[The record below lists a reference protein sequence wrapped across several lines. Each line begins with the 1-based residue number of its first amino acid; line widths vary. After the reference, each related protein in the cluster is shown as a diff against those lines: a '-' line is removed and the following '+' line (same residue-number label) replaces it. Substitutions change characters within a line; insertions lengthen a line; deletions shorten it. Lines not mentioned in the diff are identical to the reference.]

1 MSVDGD
7 KSPGR
12 MPWWLWP
19 TVLCILAPLSAWSW
33 QALFAEVTNV
43 RLSAAAHW
51 ALPLTVWVI
60 ALADR
65 LLEASR
71 RRTTWRHRFIRNH
84 RPYFIGALLLGLV
97 VLARLIFWSLST
109 TIMEFGAFLAVAVL
123 FYLFFARMEIG
134 PKVALPREI
143 VRGGVYSAGVL
154 LPTFGMAS
162 VPPAALQLMIAQ
174 TLLVSLVLLSI
185 ACHEHQNLTEEEP
198 HRHDWQSI
206 DARIGVWLFLL
217 LGTVMWLAHVE
228 YKQPGSNMVKYY
240 VVMGLVAVAAFA
252 LYVIRKRLSTDALHA
267 LSWAALSLPALALL
281 F

>member
-1 MSVDGD
+1 MSVDREM
-7 KSPGR
+7 SPGR

-19 TVLCILAPLSAWSW
+19 TALCMLAPLSAWSW

-43 RLSAAAHW
+43 RLSAAAHA

-60 ALADR
+60 AVGDR

-84 RPYFIGALLLGLV
+84 RTYFMGALGVGLV
-97 VLARLIFWSLST
+97 ILARLIFWSLST
-109 TIMEFGAFLAVAVL
+109 TIMEFGVFLGVAVL

-185 ACHEHQNLTEEEP
+185 ACHEHQSHAEEEP
-198 HRHDWQSI
+198 HQQEWQSI
-206 DARIGVWLFLL
+206 EARIGVWLFLL

-228 YKQPGSNMVKYY
+228 SKQPGNNMMLYY
-240 VVMGLVAVAAFA
+240 IMMGLVVVAAFVI
-252 LYVIRKRLSTDALHA
+252 YVLRKRLSTDAVHA
-267 LSWAALSLPALALL
+267 LSWVALSLPAVVLL

>member
-1 MSVDGD
+1 MSVDGEN
-7 KSPGR
+7 SPGR

-19 TVLCILAPLSAWSW
+19 TALCILAPLSAWSW

-43 RLSAAAHW
+43 RLSTSVHT

-60 ALADR
+60 ALGDR

-71 RRTTWRHRFIRNH
+71 RRATWRHRFIRNH
-84 RPYFIGALLLGLV
+84 RPYFMGALLVGLII
-97 VLARLIFWSLST
+97 LARLIFWSLST
-109 TIMEFGAFLAVAVL
+109 TIMEFGIFLAVAVL
-123 FYLFFARMEIG
+123 FYLFFARVEIG

-185 ACHEHQNLTEEEP
+185 ACHEHQNLPQEKP
-198 HRHDWQSI
+198 HQQDWQSI
-206 DARIGVWLFLL
+206 EARIGVWLFLL
-217 LGTVMWLAHVE
+217 LGTVIWLAYVE
-228 YKQPGSNMVKYY
+228 SKQPSSNMVRYY
-240 VVMGLVAVAAFA
+240 IIMGLVVVVAFGI
-252 LYVIRKRLSTDALHA
+252 YVMRKRLSIDALHA
-267 LSWAALSLPALALL
+267 LSWAALSLPAVVLL

>member
-1 MSVDGD
+1 MSVEGET
-7 KSPGR
+7 SPGH

-19 TVLCILAPLSAWSW
+19 SALCILAPLSAWSW

-43 RLSAAAHW
+43 RLSAAAHA

-60 ALADR
+60 ALSDR

-84 RPYFIGALLLGLV
+84 RPYFMGALLVGGI

-109 TIMEFGAFLAVAVL
+109 TIMELGVFLGIAVV

-185 ACHEHQNLTEEEP
+185 ASHEHQELPQEKP

-206 DARIGVWLFLL
+206 ETRIGVWLFLL
-217 LGTVMWLAHVE
+217 LGTVLWLANVE
-228 YKQPGSNMVKYY
+228 SKQPGSNMMRYY
-240 VVMGLVAVAAFA
+240 VVMGLVVVAAFA
-252 LYVIRKRLSTDALHA
+252 IYVTRKRLSSDALHA
-267 LSWAALSLPALALL
+267 LSWAVLSLPAVALL